1 VDVPDIELLHLRQED
16 HPSDRVDAAGI
27 GSWLPQ
33 LDFVACSSTKE
44 QPAEER
50 QAEAPIAEQGSL
62 ANEGGSC
69 PRPPYGGINVSSV
82 TDASGQGGK
91 RGNTGAQ
98 SVHNGSNDAE
108 TGEVRTAKRA
118 KKTAEEKQLELRCP
132 EFAAGR
138 ETLGKCWTF
147 SSKSVDRLKSVR
159 QLYTL
164 SMSIF
169 DREIWDKV
177 LTFFLDHLKKDHG
190 FAREKLD
197 IGRRKQGDTEPNL
210 WRRLFL
216 KLNPNW
222 LNEHPNTPS
231 PCKTFPT
238 LVIPYFLRCT
248 SFNRC
253 RCQPKPRPFRSSAL

>member
-1 VDVPDIELLHLRQED
+1 M
-16 HPSDRVDAAGI
+16 VDAAKI

-33 LDFVACSSTKE
+33 LDFGAFSSTKE
-44 QPAEER
+44 HQAEER
-50 QAEAPIAEQGSL
+50 QAEAPIAEQGSP

-69 PRPPYGGINVSSV
+69 PRLPCEGISVSGA

-91 RGNTGAQ
+91 RGNPGAQ
-98 SVHNGSNDAE
+98 SVHNGSSDVDK
-108 TGEVRTAKRA
+108 TGDVRTAKRA
-118 KKTAEEKQLELRCP
+118 KKTAEEKRLELRCP
-132 EFAAGR
+132 ESAAGR
-138 ETLGKCWTF
+138 ETLAKCCTF

-169 DREIWDKV
+169 DQEIWDKV
-177 LTFFLDHLKKDHG
+177 LTFSQDHLKKDHG
-190 FAREKLD
+190 FAKDKLD
-197 IGRRKQGDTEPNL
+197 IGRRKQGDTEPDL

-222 LNEHPNTPS
+222 LEEYPNTPS

-238 LVIPYFLRCT
+238 LVIPSFSRCIP
-248 SFNRC
+248 FNRC